1 MILLAQEGRRFL
13 ELSFRLFS
21 VKNDGKRLDQQNK
34 AVIKKYPTLSS
45 IDVPGACLLYYFIHK
60 MCAVLQAVEEGFMFI
75 GGAELT
81 TEVPDGIVII
91 QGQVAH
97 KGV

>member
-60 MCAVLQAVEEGFMFI
+60 MCTILQAIEEGLTLI
-75 GGAELT
+75 GSAELT
-81 TEVPDGIVII
+81 TEVPHGIVIV
-91 QGQVAH
+91 QGQAAQE
-97 KGV
+97 GI